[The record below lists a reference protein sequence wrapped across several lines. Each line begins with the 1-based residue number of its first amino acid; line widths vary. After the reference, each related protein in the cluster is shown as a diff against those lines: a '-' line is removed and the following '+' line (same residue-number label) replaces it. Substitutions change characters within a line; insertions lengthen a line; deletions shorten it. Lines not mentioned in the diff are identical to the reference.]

1 MLALFRVL
9 FVLFALSCMGGTE
22 QARAFEFNG
31 RDRAFCE
38 NGLRSPQE
46 LAGKIERSLAADPSG
61 NRRLQDCLATP
72 NDFLEGF
79 RLADPKAA
87 DQLRSL
93 SDLSA
98 YVRSLVV
105 MTPNDT
111 EFSTSCLQVSA
122 SGKHL
127 VKMDCIERPIRN
139 GEVIYGN
146 PKTNVLVL
154 MSSCANP
161 GAVPAKIVVEAK
173 CIEVHHPSMD
183 MKANVRYAYIAPNS
197 LSSKCHALLLA
208 GENQKRGYGSECPD
222 RYPVINNEG
231 LQVMVN
237 CVWDEVEVAV
247 SKNLGA
253 PSKVQNAS
261 GSYKPRALG
270 TNVWYLPLDA
280 RTGEAAICW
289 DLPDGRVATIGV
301 RREHYVKTDD
311 GRLVAT
317 ITAEHVNAAFTE
329 QW

>member
-1 MLALFRVL
+1 MHTLIRMF
-9 FVLFALSCMGGTE
+9 FVLFALSLVGSAE
-22 QARAFEFNG
+22 QASAFAFNG
-31 RDRAFCE
+31 RDQAFCE

-46 LAGKIERSLAADPSG
+46 LAGKIDRSIAADPTG

-72 NDFLEGF
+72 NDFLQGF

-87 DQLRSL
+87 ATQLAALR
-93 SDLSA
+93 DLSV

-105 MTPNDT
+105 MTPADT
-111 EFSTSCLQVSA
+111 DFRTSCLQITA
-122 SGKHL
+122 AGKHQ
-127 VKMDCIERPIRN
+127 VKMDCVERPIRN

-146 PKTNVLVL
+146 PKTKVLVL

-161 GAVPAKIVVEAK
+161 GAVPAIVVDAK
-173 CIEVHHPSMD
+173 CIEVHSPSMD
-183 MKANVRYAYIAPNS
+183 MKANVRFAYIAPNS

-208 GENQKRGYGSECPD
+208 GETQKRAYTSECPD
-222 RYPVINNEG
+222 RYPVIRDG
-231 LQVMVN
+231 LQVWVN
-237 CVWDEVEVAV
+237 CVWDAVEDAV
-247 SKNLGA
+247 SKKLGV

-280 RTGEAAICW
+280 RTGEAVICW

-301 RREHYVKTDD
+301 RREHYVTTDD
-311 GRLVAT
+311 GRMVAT
-317 ITAEHVNAAFTE
+317 ITPAHVNAAYTE